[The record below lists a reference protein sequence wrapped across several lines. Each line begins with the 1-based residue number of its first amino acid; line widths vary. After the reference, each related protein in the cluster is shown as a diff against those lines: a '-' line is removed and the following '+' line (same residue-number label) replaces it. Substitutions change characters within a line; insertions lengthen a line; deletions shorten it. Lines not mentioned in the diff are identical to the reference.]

1 MKIYYLRKLKGRIY
15 ESESIIPGLSHG
27 ENGAPRLEEG
37 YVSVSDT
44 PLHWSACVSEIPVGF
59 DIEEG
64 DRYVN
69 RKTAGALHPLEKAYL
84 DALEGVDSE
93 WRSAFLSI
101 WTAKESYMKF
111 CGEGLRLGAS
121 SFSVIGE
128 DMDFVPVVS
137 RRGYPPARLLLIK
150 APAGMKAALCVPA
163 ETESRDAS
171 AAGPEGA
178 YAPAGDPGRADAP
191 SWGRAISPEI
201 SWEPLDY
208 EAPFKLSALE
218 KAAGYLDIKALAAGE
233 LVAKLIKDGYPD
245 EAAAAAVAEL
255 RERGYIS
262 DEEFSASYARRAMS
276 SGKGSLRIRR
286 ELAQK
291 GVDKSVAEQAVKAEL
306 EEAELSETDRALAE
320 ARRALRGK
328 SLEGLERAER
338 EKLLARAGRKLA
350 SLGYETSVIYEVLGR
365 LRGGEEEQ

>member
-1 MKIYYLRKLKGRIY
+1 MKIYYLRKLKGRLY

-27 ENGAPRLEEG
+27 ENGAPRLDEG

-44 PLHWSACVSEIPVGF
+44 PLHWAACVSEIPVGF

-121 SFSVIGE
+121 SFSVIGG

-171 AAGPEGA
+171 A
-178 YAPAGDPGRADAP
+178 
-191 SWGRAISPEI
+191 
-201 SWEPLDY
+201 
-208 EAPFKLSALE
+208 
-218 KAAGYLDIKALAAGE
+218 
-233 LVAKLIKDGYPD
+233 
-245 EAAAAAVAEL
+245 
-255 RERGYIS
+255 
-262 DEEFSASYARRAMS
+262 
-276 SGKGSLRIRR
+276 
-286 ELAQK
+286 
-291 GVDKSVAEQAVKAEL
+291 
-306 EEAELSETDRALAE
+306 
-320 ARRALRGK
+320 
-328 SLEGLERAER
+328 
-338 EKLLARAGRKLA
+338 
-350 SLGYETSVIYEVLGR
+350 
-365 LRGGEEEQ
+365 